1 MTTRDV
7 PKLAIHGGEPVRT
20 RTWPE
25 WPRADARAQRN
36 LLDAAHSTKW
46 TISGAS
52 ERLRSYEQAFGQAF
66 ASYIGVAYGVPC
78 ASGTAALTIA
88 LQALDIRPGDEVIV
102 PGLTWVACAS
112 SVCNVGAVP
121 ILVDVDPATLC
132 LAPGAVEAAITP
144 RTRAAMVVHLYSSL
158 ADVDAL
164 LDIATRHGLHVIED
178 GSQAHGAAR
187 NGRRIGSFGTV
198 GAFSLQQSKL
208 LTSGEGGIA
217 VTNDARLYDRLQ
229 QLRADGRRY
238 RRGASQPWEFRELEV
253 AGDVFGRNLCMS
265 EFAAAVALSG
275 LERLDEQNRLRNENF
290 RTLRHQ
296 LAALDGVWLV
306 ETADA
311 AEQATFYRLC
321 CRFDERVLATRDA
334 AALAEA
340 LTMELR
346 LPVERI
352 DAPLNDNPLYRPLLA
367 PQVAAVPAYAAR
379 VDPTRFALPHAQAA
393 YGACVGL
400 PHNALLGDDTD
411 VADIVTAIRKVLP

>member
-1 MTTRDV
+1 MTTRDGA
-7 PKLAIHGGEPVRT
+7 KLAIHGGEPVRT

-25 WPRADARAQRN
+25 WPRADARTQRS
-36 LLDAAHSTKW
+36 LLDAVHSTKW

-52 ERLRSYEQAFGQAF
+52 DRPQSYEQAFGQAF

-121 ILVDVDPATLC
+121 VLVDVDPATLC
-132 LAPGAVEAAITP
+132 LAPAAVEAAITP
-144 RTRAAMVVHLYSSL
+144 RTRAVMVVHLYSSL
-158 ADVDAL
+158 ADLDAVL
-164 LDIATRHGLHVIED
+164 EIAARHDLHVIED

-187 NGRRIGSFGTV
+187 NGRRIGSFGTI

-217 VTNDARLYDRLQ
+217 VTSDAGLYDRLQ

-238 RRGASQPWEFRELEV
+238 RRGASRQWEFRELEF

-275 LERLDEQNRLRNENF
+275 LERLDDQNRLRKENF
-290 RTLRHQ
+290 LALRQQ
-296 LAALDGVWLV
+296 LAAFDGVRLV
-306 ETADA
+306 DTADA
-311 AEQATFYRLC
+311 ADQATFYRLC
-321 CRFDERVLATRDA
+321 CRFDERVLTTHDA
-334 AALAEA
+334 AAIADA

-352 DAPLNDNPLYRPLLA
+352 DAPLNDHPLYRPLLA
-367 PQVAAVPAYAAR
+367 PQVAAAPAYAAR
-379 VDPTRFALPHAQAA
+379 VDPARFALPHAHAA
-393 YGACVGL
+393 YRTCVGL
-400 PHNALLGDDTD
+400 PHNALLGDDND
-411 VADIVTAIRKVLP
+411 VADIVTAIRKVLT